1 MSRSKTISNT
11 YFDDEVLGRLPNG
24 DLILKMGVKRKSYT
38 KLDLDLSSD
47 SQINYDLL
55 ERITIMNKLKANRDV
70 DCDDKVDNWD
80 TE

>member
-1 MSRSKTISNT
+1 MSRNKTISDT
-11 YFDDEVLGRLPNG
+11 YFDDEIIGRLPNG

-55 ERITIMNKLKANRDV
+55 ERITIMNKLKSNRDV

>member
-1 MSRSKTISNT
+1 MSRNKTISDT
-11 YFDDEVLGRLPNG
+11 YFDDEIIGRLPNG

-55 ERITIMNKLKANRDV
+55 ERITIMNKIKSNRDV
-70 DCDDKVDNWD
+70 DCDDKVDNWE